1 MEYKGTPVGQ
11 GAVDVLVEG
20 RLVVERK
27 AVEMLSK
34 VHTAQVV
41 GYLRAVKLR
50 LGLLMNFHVP
60 RLHEGIR
67 RVVL

>member
-1 MEYKGTPVGQ
+1 
-11 GAVDVLVEG
+11 
-20 RLVVERK
+20 
-27 AVEMLSK
+27 MLSK

-50 LGLLMNFHVP
+50 LGLLMNFHVQ